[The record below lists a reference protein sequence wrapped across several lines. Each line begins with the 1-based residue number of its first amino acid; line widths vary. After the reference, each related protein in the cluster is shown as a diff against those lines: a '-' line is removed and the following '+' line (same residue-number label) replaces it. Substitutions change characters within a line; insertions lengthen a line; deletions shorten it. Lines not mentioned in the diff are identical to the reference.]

1 MSYEFPPFLKQ
12 LVDNHMSSGLY
23 GSEDELLA
31 AALESLVLDDE
42 EVAAIQKGLDSYR
55 AGSSGVPVDD
65 AFERLRKMYG
75 IPTEP

>member
-1 MSYEFPPFLKQ
+1 MSYEFPPYLKQ

-31 AALESLVLDDE
+31 AALESLVLDEE
-42 EVAAIQKGLDSYR
+42 EVAAIQEGLDSYR
-55 AGSSGVPVDD
+55 AGTLGVPIDD
-65 AFERLRKMYG
+65 AFERLRNMHS